1 MIVWSFGKT
10 TIQDNFIFLILS
22 PLIINNKKAPRSEL
36 FYFRH
41 SHHPTRRKNGWF
53 SNKATPLISV
63 IFNTSPLESVSLFY
77 GAALCGIW
85 QDRAV
90 SSLLGSSPRI
100 GGAIPPPATMVAF
113 LLGGKVM
120 LEAICLGIT
129 GCLYDAL
136 ELGLAALILTSFLKE
151 CRNIWKNK

>member
-1 MIVWSFGKT
+1 MICLSLVKSAIMIVWSFGKT

-63 IFNTSPLESVSLFY
+63 IFNTSPLESVCF
-77 GAALCGIW
+77 
-85 QDRAV
+85 
-90 SSLLGSSPRI
+90 
-100 GGAIPPPATMVAF
+100 MVP
-113 LLGGKVM
+113 
-120 LEAICLGIT
+120 
-129 GCLYDAL
+129 LY
-136 ELGLAALILTSFLKE
+136 LKKQM
-151 CRNIWKNK
+151 R